1 MDSRKLQRSKSG
13 SYLVTLPKSWV
24 QQKNLDKGN
33 RVEINQEEDGSLRI
47 LSSKEETSPKN
58 RSELKVEDFPNLT
71 SLENMVKACYMQG
84 AEEIHIKSEK
94 GTITEEKEKLRN
106 ILPDLIASEVTEDR
120 PNEFTIRVLADPR
133 SFSISDLLERISKL
147 ISSIHQDTARALREK
162 DPELASDASYRGID
176 INRLHRLTMRQL
188 SLSMED
194 HKIAKA
200 TGISNHMECL
210 LYAVSFRDLCRM
222 GYHVKRA
229 AEFIEDLYVGLEK
242 ELLNKFTEMSEILL
256 KMQKNSSKSLEN
268 ADPMLA
274 NEVVKDM
281 EKIKEYDEKITS
293 KTLEKDLDQ
302 KVSFASNSLSTN
314 WRRAAGHAV
323 GVADI
328 AISLSASRSKR
339 KK

>member
-1 MDSRKLQRSKSG
+1 MNSRKLQKSKSG
-13 SYLVTLPKSWV
+13 SYLVTLPKEWI
-24 QQKNLDKGN
+24 QQKNLKKGN
-33 RVEINQEEDGSLRI
+33 RVQIKEEDETLRI
-47 LSSKEETSPKN
+47 TSPKEDKPPKKQ
-58 RSELKVEDFPNLT
+58 SELKVENFPNLS

-84 AEEIHIKSEK
+84 AEEIQIKSEK
-94 GTITEEKEKLRN
+94 GTITEEKEKLRE

-120 PNEFTIRVLADPR
+120 PNKFTIRIIADPR
-133 SFSISDLLERISKL
+133 SFTISDLLERISKL

-162 DPELASDASYRGID
+162 NPELASDASYRGID

-194 HKIAKA
+194 HNIGKSI
-200 TGISNHMECL
+200 GINDHMESL

-229 AEFIEDLYVGLEK
+229 AGIIGDLNVGLGQEFLK
-242 ELLNKFTEMSEILL
+242 TFDEMSEILS
-256 KMQKNSSKSLEN
+256 KMQKNSSKALGN
-268 ADPMLA
+268 ADPRLA
-274 NEVVKDM
+274 NKVVKDM

-293 KTLEKDLDQ
+293 KILEEDLSQ
-302 KVSFASNSLSTN
+302 KVSFASNSLSTS

-328 AISLSASRSKR
+328 AISLSASRL